1 MKKARGAGRGTRG
14 VAWARPALAVVALLW
29 TAPAIAAAGD
39 AGAVLTVGAFSTA
52 KEGEALPEGWKPLTF
67 KKVERHT
74 GYALVRDGETVVVKA
89 VSEAAASGI
98 VKPVRIDLK
107 EYPIV
112 RWRWRVANLL
122 RKSDVARKDGD
133 DYPARLY
140 ITFEYDPDKV
150 SFSRRAKYQAGRLL
164 FGDIPIGA
172 LNYIW
177 DSKAPLGA
185 ILDNAYTDFAKMIVV
200 RSGPAGVGTWV
211 EEQRNV
217 YEDYKKAFGE
227 EPPLVSGVAIMT
239 DTDNTGES
247 ATAYYGD
254 IVFLRAPALG
264 QGR

>member
-1 MKKARGAGRGTRG
+1 MDALSGARR
-14 VAWARPALAVVALLW
+14 VALLGLVLLG
-29 TAPAIAAAGD
+29 PPPAAAGD
-39 AGAVLTVGAFSTA
+39 AGPMLTVGAFSA
-52 KEGEALPEGWKPLTF
+52 AAEGQALPDGWRPLTF

-74 GYALVRDGETVVVKA
+74 SYALVKDGETVVVKA
-89 VSEAAASGI
+89 VSAAAASGI

-107 EYPIV
+107 EYPAV
-112 RWRWRVANLL
+112 RWRWKVANLL
-122 RKSDVARKDGD
+122 KKSDVARKDGD

-177 DSKAPLGA
+177 DSRAPLGA
-185 ILDNAYTDFAKMIVV
+185 IVDNAYTDFAKMIVV
-200 RSGPAGVGTWV
+200 RSGSAGVGTWV

-217 YEDYKKAFGE
+217 YEDYKKAFDE

-254 IVFLRAPALG
+254 IVFLRAPTLG